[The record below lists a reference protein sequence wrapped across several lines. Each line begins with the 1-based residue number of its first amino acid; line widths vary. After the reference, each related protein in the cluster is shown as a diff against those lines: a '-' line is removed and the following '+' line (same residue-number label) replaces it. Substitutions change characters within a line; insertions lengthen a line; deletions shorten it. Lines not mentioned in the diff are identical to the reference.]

1 MSDDIKNILNNS
13 NKDID
18 NQKLMDYLSKQL
30 SKQDQHDLEKMMAE
44 DEFIND
50 AVEGLEQFNNV
61 NKLPVSVE
69 QLNRELQ
76 KQIAKKKERK
86 EKRKRA
92 RSTAMTRRSRR
103 KSRRTRRRAQREWT
117 GDGRRR
123 NGIVSALCFL
133 CVFAPAVNRPLPS
146 PPPLRK
152 GGSNNAGKGAAASG
166 SSSHSAFSALS
177 LAFLCDLCV
186 YALWFRFSPYA

>member
-30 SKQDQHDLEKMMAE
+30 SKKDTHDLEKMMAD

-61 NKLPVSVE
+61 SKLPVSVE

-76 KQIAKKKERK
+76 KQIAKKKQRK
-86 EKRKRA
+86 EKRKIKDQPWVYF
-92 RSTAMTRRSRR
+92 TIILLLILT
-103 KSRRTRRRAQREWT
+103 
-117 GDGRRR
+117 
-123 NGIVSALCFL
+123 IVCYVIIKKRMDDQKLKKQNVIGQTMLTWSDAL
-133 CVFAPAVNRPLPS
+133 A
-146 PPPLRK
+146 
-152 GGSNNAGKGAAASG
+152 
-166 SSSHSAFSALS
+166 
-177 LAFLCDLCV
+177 
-186 YALWFRFSPYA
+186 